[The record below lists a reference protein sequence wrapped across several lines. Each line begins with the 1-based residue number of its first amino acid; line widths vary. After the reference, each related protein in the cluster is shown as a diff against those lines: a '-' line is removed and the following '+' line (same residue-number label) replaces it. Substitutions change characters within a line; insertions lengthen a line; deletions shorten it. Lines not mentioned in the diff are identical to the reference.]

1 MIFSNARKRLES
13 LMADNIHGAGYISR
27 ALLDLFISASAE
39 LKKSEYRK
47 LVSLMDGWEPPMGT
61 VLRVRTEIEDSVDE
75 AGIDIMSDL
84 IIIQGDLEQAMTFA
98 AEKAAVE
105 ILKYKSVVTISN
117 SGTIAQSIKRA
128 GNLGWAGTLYVGE
141 SRPAMEGRN
150 LVESLIKSRWGFKI
164 VFGSDNEIM
173 SLVPNVG
180 AAFVGADLISNSF
193 FVNKTGTS
201 AMSALIS
208 DFRKMYVVADLSKYY
223 RIPIEYIKPINNPA
237 RQLWP
242 RHPRRVEIINRYF
255 ETVYFRSNMIFVNEE
270 GYWNQDDIKNF
281 LENGNELE

>member
-1 MIFSNARKRLES
+1 
-13 LMADNIHGAGYISR
+13 
-27 ALLDLFISASAE
+27 
-39 LKKSEYRK
+39 
-47 LVSLMDGWEPPMGT
+47 MDGWEPPMGT
-61 VLRVRTEIEDSVDE
+61 VLRVRAEIEDSVDE
-75 AGIDIMSDL
+75 PGIDIMSDL

-105 ILKYKSVVTISN
+105 ILKYESVVTISN
-117 SGTIAQSIKRA
+117 SGTIAQSIKCA

-141 SRPAMEGRN
+141 SRPALEGRN

-255 ETVYFRSNMIFVNEE
+255 ETIYFRSNMIFVNEE

-281 LENGNELE
+281 LENSDKLK